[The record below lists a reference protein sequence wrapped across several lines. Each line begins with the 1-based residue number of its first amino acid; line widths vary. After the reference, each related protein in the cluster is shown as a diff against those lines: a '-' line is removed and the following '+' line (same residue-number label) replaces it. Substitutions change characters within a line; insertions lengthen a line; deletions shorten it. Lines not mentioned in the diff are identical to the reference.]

1 VPADVIE
8 ELRTDSSS
16 IISNPET
23 DGGLGEVLLK
33 KNGKSSTQYSSEPD
47 LD

>member
-23 DGGLGEVLLK
+23 DSGLGEVLLK